1 MTDASG
7 DQKEEVLP
15 SFAVRMVGLDNVPS
29 AGDAFQ
35 VVEDEQTARDLAEKA
50 LDKERKMRLSEQ
62 SSGSYLSIASFDGF
76 DGESESDLKILNVI
90 LRAGA
95 SGSLEAV
102 KNSLRDLPQEKVI
115 LRYLF
120 SGTGDI
126 TRSDVD
132 LASTSDAYVIGFD
145 VAPSEE
151 VAAHA
156 KQLGVKIYSSEIIYQ
171 VIEDT
176 EAAMVELLE
185 EEEVLDQIGEA
196 EVLA

>member
-126 TRSDVD
+126 TSSDVD
-132 LASTSDAYVIGFD
+132 VIGFD

-156 KQLGVKIYSSEIIYQ
+156 KQLGVKIYSSE
-171 VIEDT
+171 
-176 EAAMVELLE
+176 
-185 EEEVLDQIGEA
+185 
-196 EVLA
+196 